1 MRCNHTVTY
10 CLSQHSQ
17 EFMPP
22 AIDLWHD
29 AQDRGHGWFTLTSM
43 LVKAALASLKADQD
57 SQPSPTRWL
66 FDVIQSPFELRLNLG
81 MIKLRNSFGK
91 RWK

>member
-17 EFMPP
+17 EFMSP

-29 AQDRGHGWFTLTSM
+29 AQDRGHGWLTLTSM
-43 LVKAALASLKADQD
+43 LVKAISLELYSKQIGI
-57 SQPSPTRWL
+57 PS
-66 FDVIQSPFELRLNLG
+66 NLCHAG
-81 MIKLRNSFGK
+81 
-91 RWK
+91 